1 MKGETKETRNSLS
14 DIRSTQKRKIQR
26 ERERGSKK
34 KKENKKKKRFQEKET
49 YIYENIHTRFLT
61 IYSAFLLYMAT
72 IYITLYFEI

>member
-34 KKENKKKKRFQEKET
+34 KKENKKKRDFKKRKL
-49 YIYENIHTRFLT
+49 IYTK
-61 IYSAFLLYMAT
+61 
-72 IYITLYFEI
+72 IYIHVF